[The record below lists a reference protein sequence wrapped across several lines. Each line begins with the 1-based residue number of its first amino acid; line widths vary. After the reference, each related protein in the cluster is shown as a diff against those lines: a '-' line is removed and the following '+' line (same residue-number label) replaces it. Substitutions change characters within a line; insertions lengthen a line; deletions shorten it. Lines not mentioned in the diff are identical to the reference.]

1 MSELNIDEMDLELLK
16 DEKSSSGRK
25 MGAPKKSVEEKQWK
39 KRMVYMTP
47 ATLEKIKN
55 KAEKAGESFSGYV
68 QKCALEAAE

>member
-1 MSELNIDEMDLELLK
+1 MSEK
-16 DEKSSSGRK
+16 VAGKRK
-25 MGAPKKSVEEKQWK
+25 GGPEPKTQEDKQWK
-39 KRMVYMTP
+39 TRVVYMTP

>member
-1 MSELNIDEMDLELLK
+1 MT
-16 DEKSSSGRK
+16 EKKRK
-25 MGAPKKSVEEKQWK
+25 GGPEPKTREEKQWK
-39 KRMVYMTP
+39 TMIVYMTP

>member
-1 MSELNIDEMDLELLK
+1 MT
-16 DEKSSSGRK
+16 EKKRK
-25 MGAPKKSVEEKQWK
+25 GGPEPKAAEDKQWK
-39 KRMVYMTP
+39 KRIVYMTP